1 MNKDLL
7 EHIAVLAPVQEPI
20 IVNLKNNTV
29 LGLAI
34 DMDRTQKHLLVL
46 RLRSNSGILM
56 SCCFFLRLFF

>member
-46 RLRSNSGILM
+46 ISVK
-56 SCCFFLRLFF
+56 CWAC